1 MTLYLTPEGK
11 EKLDAEL
18 KELISRRPGLARR
31 IEAAKELG
39 DLSENA
45 EYHDA
50 KDEQGLVESRIREL
64 ENMLRHSAVVAKK
77 EGGTIGMGSQ
87 IIAMLNG
94 KEKKYEIVGTNE
106 AKPLEGKISNESP
119 LGKAFLGHKIGDTVE
134 VQTPTGKNAY
144 EIKEVV

>member
-11 EKLDAEL
+11 EKLEMEL

-64 ENMLRHSAVVAKK
+64 ENMLRHSAVVTKK
-77 EGGTIGMGSQ
+77 EGGTIGMGSK
-87 IIAMLNG
+87 ITVKISGN
-94 KEKKYEIVGTNE
+94 EKKYEIVGTNE

-119 LGKAFLGHKIGDTVE
+119 LGKAFLGHKTGDMVE
-134 VQTPTGKNAY
+134 VQTPAGKNIY
-144 EIKEVV
+144 EIIEAA